1 MNRID
6 AAFERLRASGRKG
19 LIAYLTAG
27 DPSLEVT
34 EALVSEMARRGV
46 DMVELGVPFSDPL
59 ADGPA
64 IQAASERALR
74 SGATLGD
81 VLDLAGRLRAKM
93 ELPLMIMTYY
103 NPVHTYGLPEFV
115 EAASRS
121 GIDGVIVPDLPLE
134 ESHELW
140 QVLEEAGIHFIFF
153 LAPTSSAERIA
164 ETVARARG
172 FIYCVSVAG
181 VTGVRDEIPESAR
194 ELLRRVRARTD
205 LPLALGFGISRPDQV
220 ASLAEDADAV
230 VIGSAIVNLVA
241 KGGAREEI
249 VRRVGEFIQDFRT
262 RKV

>member
-6 AAFERLRASGRKG
+6 TAFERLRASGKKG
-19 LIAYLTAG
+19 LITYLTAG

-34 EALVSEMARRGV
+34 EALVVEMARRGV

-81 VLDLAGRLRAKM
+81 VLDLAGRLRART

-103 NPVHTYGLPEFV
+103 NPVHTYGLRGFV

-134 ESHELW
+134 ESQELW
-140 QVLEEAGIHFIFF
+140 QTLEGAGIHFIFF
-153 LAPTSSAERIA
+153 VAPTSSSRRIA

-172 FIYCVSVAG
+172 FIYCVSIAG
-181 VTGVRDEIPESAR
+181 VTGARDEIPESAR

-220 ASLAEDADAV
+220 ASLAEDADAAI
-230 VIGSAIVNLVA
+230 IGSAIVRLVA
-241 KGGAREEI
+241 EGGTQEEI
-249 VRRVGEFIQDFRT
+249 VKRVGEFISRF
-262 RKV
+262 